1 MQFPD
6 LRRNLIEQSWHHSRA
21 LKIVAVP
28 LPRALPP
35 RIIKAAAQPTR
46 STQEQ
51 EPEFFSRPLSLEV
64 QMKFH
69 LSRAVTAFGL
79 GASLWLG
86 SVSSFASPQQNK
98 DQGQKKDQ
106 TTQQSQPASQK
117 QSSTDKNNSTTPPQQ
132 ASAKKPLSP
141 NDDPEMIGKRNI
153 NKGLWGK
160 LASGTEK
167 EVKMGRMLAAQV
179 DKEAKFVD
187 DPLITE
193 YVNRVGQNIVLHSDA
208 KVPFTIRVIDS
219 DEVNAF
225 ALPGGF
231 FYVNKGLILA
241 ADNEAEL
248 AGVMAHEIA
257 HVAARHAMENERKM
271 EVMDYGMLAGMIL
284 GGPIVSNILY
294 NGGQFFEGMAFL
306 KFSRGAE
313 EEADKLGVQYMWAA
327 GYDPG
332 AMATMFEK
340 LEAKNKKKP
349 GTIAKMFQDHPAP
362 ADRRQSAIALAAR
375 FPERE
380 EYVISSS
387 EFQRVKNRLLRLS
400 NARASST
407 GAIASSDDGT
417 PGRPTLKRRQS
428 GSDDPSTTT
437 TTTNSDGT
445 QQQPPKT
452 DPNKPAPPT
461 LRRAPEPQSSPT
473 PQP

>member
-1 MQFPD
+1 MKT
-6 LRRNLIEQSWHHSRA
+6 RTSRA
-21 LKIVAVP
+21 AIAV
-28 LPRALPP
+28 
-35 RIIKAAAQPTR
+35 
-46 STQEQ
+46 
-51 EPEFFSRPLSLEV
+51 
-64 QMKFH
+64 
-69 LSRAVTAFGL
+69 GL
-79 GASLWLG
+79 GVNLWVG
-86 SVSSFASPQQNK
+86 SIAAMAAPRRGQDQTPSQTPSTSSQTAQS
-98 DQGQKKDQ
+98 GQK
-106 TTQQSQPASQK
+106 
-117 QSSTDKNNSTTPPQQ
+117 SSTPTAAPQQQ
-132 ASAKKPLSP
+132 ASNKRPLSP
-141 NDDPEMIGKRNI
+141 NEDPTQIGKRNI

-160 LASGTEK
+160 LAAGTEK
-167 EVKMGRMLAAQV
+167 EVREGRMLAAQV

-187 DPLITE
+187 DPIITE

-208 KVPFTIRVIDS
+208 KVPFTIKVIDS

-257 HVAARHAMENERKM
+257 HVAARHAMENEKKM
-271 EVMDYGMLAGMIL
+271 QVIDYGMLAGMIL
-284 GGPIVSNILY
+284 GGGIIGNVLY
-294 NGGQFFEGMAFL
+294 NGGGFFEGMAFL

-327 GYDPG
+327 GYDPS

-349 GTIAKMFQDHPAP
+349 GTLARMFMDHPAP
-362 ADRRQSAIALAAR
+362 ADRRASALSLASR

-407 GAIASSDDGT
+407 GAIPGSDDGT
-417 PGRPTLKRRQS
+417 PGRPTLKRRQPTP
-428 GSDDPSTTT
+428 DDPSTTSPDST
-437 TTTNSDGT
+437 TKPATS
-445 QQQPPKT
+445 Q
-452 DPNKPAPPT
+452 PAPPT
-461 LRRAPEPQSSPT
+461 LRRNPDPQASPS
-473 PQP
+473 PKQP

>member
-1 MQFPD
+1 MKNF
-6 LRRNLIEQSWHHSRA
+6 SRA
-21 LKIVAVP
+21 TSALVLTASLLVSSVA
-28 LPRALPP
+28 ALGQAPAAKP
-35 RIIKAAAQPTR
+35 AEQAPNTSQTQTQTQAKPDPKAA
-46 STQEQ
+46 E
-51 EPEFFSRPLSLEV
+51 
-64 QMKFH
+64 
-69 LSRAVTAFGL
+69 
-79 GASLWLG
+79 
-86 SVSSFASPQQNK
+86 
-98 DQGQKKDQ
+98 QKK
-106 TTQQSQPASQK
+106 TEPAVVKS
-117 QSSTDKNNSTTPPQQ
+117 N
-132 ASAKKPLSP
+132 KPLAT
-141 NDDPEMIGKRNI
+141 NEDPAMIGKRNI
-153 NKGLWGK
+153 N
-160 LASGTEK
+160 SGIIAKMSGATEK
-167 EVKMGRMLAAQV
+167 EVRLRRELATEV
-179 DKEAKFVD
+179 DRPAKFVD
-187 DPLITE
+187 DPIITE

-208 KVPFTIRVIDS
+208 KIPFTIKVIDS

-257 HVAARHAMENERKM
+257 HVAARHAMENEAKM
-271 EVMDYGMLAGMIL
+271 RAIDYGMLAGMIL
-284 GGPIVSNILY
+284 GGPIVSNVLY

-349 GTIAKMFQDHPAP
+349 GTISKMFQDHPAP
-362 ADRRQSAIALAAR
+362 ADRRQSAITLAAR

-407 GAIASSDDGT
+407 GAIASGDDGT
-417 PGRPTLKRRQS
+417 PGRPTLKRRQPTP
-428 GSDDPSTTT
+428 DDP
-437 TTTNSDGT
+437 TTTNTTNTDT
-445 QQQPPKT
+445 Q
-452 DPNKPAPPT
+452 
-461 LRRAPEPQSSPT
+461 
-473 PQP
+473 